1 MKDFIRTGI
10 LVAGIGFVVAAGVI
24 SATAEDSKEA
34 IIKARQDFMKAQGE
48 DVKAISDYAKGQSNQ
63 AAALAAAND
72 LITRGPK
79 IPALF
84 VPGTSSA
91 DFPGKSNAKPELWA
105 EMDKA
110 KAAWST
116 LQAEELKLVEVVK
129 SGDQK
134 AVGAELGAMGKAG
147 CGSCHAAYR
156 IKPS

>member
-1 MKDFIRTGI
+1 MKHFIRTGV

-34 IIKARQDFMKAQGE
+34 IIKARQDFMEAQAD
-48 DVKAISDYAKGQSNQ
+48 DVKAIANYSKGEGDQ
-63 AAALAAAND
+63 AAALAAVND
-72 LITRGPK
+72 LVTRGPK

-110 KAAWST
+110 KAAWSA
-116 LQAEELKLVEVVK
+116 LQAEEVKLVEVVK

-134 AVGAELGAMGKAG
+134 AVGAQLGAMGKAG
-147 CGSCHAAYR
+147 CGSCHTAYR